1 MRIMIVLACIFASAW
16 GVAEHDTT
24 QQRDTSV
31 NDMPLGV
38 DDAGATTPIWKDE
51 AAKEAFRTIGFDFL
65 SFHLYP
71 ATSQEDLRALDKW
84 AEEAGVTYLL
94 NQECADRRPGAPDV
108 YPRAG
113 TFYQPDFAT
122 LEPCLGSPRF
132 LGMVYDELDHCVT
145 NGGWP
150 KVTRSEYAPYF

>member
-84 AEEAGVTYLL
+84 AEEARVTYLL

-113 TFYQPDFAT
+113 TFY
-122 LEPCLGSPRF
+122 
-132 LGMVYDELDHCVT
+132 
-145 NGGWP
+145 
-150 KVTRSEYAPYF
+150 